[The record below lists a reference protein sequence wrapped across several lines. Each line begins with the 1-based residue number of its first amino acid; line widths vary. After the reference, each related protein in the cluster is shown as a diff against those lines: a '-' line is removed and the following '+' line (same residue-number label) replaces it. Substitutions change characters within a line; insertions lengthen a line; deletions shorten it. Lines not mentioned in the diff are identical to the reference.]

1 MNKFNHACRWCRE
14 KFTKHFLYS
23 FKSTI
28 LSLYIPIIIVFITIT
43 GTASYLLAAGQIE
56 ENAYRSIRETVF
68 QTGNYLDNR
77 LADVF
82 EQLVALS
89 NHSDMLAI
97 IAKDPASI
105 TPEDYIR
112 VQQHIERIS
121 MFYGLIDSVFVSF
134 HDGRFFLYQSD
145 TPSNND
151 RFSFLEYRQHYQGN
165 PNDIYWRNVHADEF
179 NTQNRANRVVSVF
192 KLVGKEHSESR
203 GIILFN
209 IRYDFFEKILSK
221 SALSK
226 NGYFVLVSNEGAMV
240 FKPVEAKYQ
249 LDEDIITHLQQTG
262 QKQGKFEFQKNRGDN
277 LVVIYD
283 TLPTNQW
290 KLAAVFPKNEILS
303 KLDYIK
309 FITLFVI
316 IIVIIIAVL
325 LANMLASYVAKP
337 ISALTDSMK
346 MVQGE
351 NIDFISRKHP
361 LNEVGILNQG
371 VKDLVERV
379 KVLLEQTKADEETK
393 RQLEFAVIQTQ
404 IHPHF
409 LYNTLYSIKG
419 LCDMGMNEDAS
430 KMITALSNFFRIS
443 ISRGEEIISVEE
455 EIEHI
460 RNYLFIQEMRYGDDF
475 SYEINVEPEVLTH
488 NIVKLTLQPLV
499 ENAIYHGVKQ
509 IRGSGWIKVNG
520 YMSGDSMCFE
530 VRDNGMGMDSQR
542 LAEVRRS
549 LKNRG
554 KGKGKLGLGVRS
566 VYQRLQIHYGN
577 NADLVIDSEKEAG
590 TVVKVIIPIKEGETH
605 A

>member
-1 MNKFNHACRWCRE
+1 MNKINHFSTWLRE
-14 KFTKHFLYS
+14 KFTGYFLHS
-23 FKSTI
+23 FKSTL

-43 GTASYLLAAGQIE
+43 GMASYILAARQIE
-56 ENAYRSIRETVF
+56 ENTYRNVRETVF

-82 EQLVALS
+82 EQLVALA
-89 NHSDMLAI
+89 NHSDILAV
-97 IAKDPASI
+97 IAKDQNAI
-105 TPEDYIR
+105 TPEDYIHVR
-112 VQQHIERIS
+112 QHIERIT
-121 MFYGLIDSVFVSF
+121 MFYSVIDSIFVNL
-134 HDGRFFLYQSD
+134 HDGMFFLYQSD
-145 TPSNND
+145 TPSTNVK
-151 RFSFLEYRQHYQGN
+151 FSFAEYRYRYEGN
-165 PNDIYWRNVHADEF
+165 PNDIYWRNVHTDEF
-179 NTQNRANRVVSVF
+179 STRDASNRVVSVF
-192 KLVGKEHSESR
+192 KLVGKENAESR
-203 GIILFN
+203 GIIMFN

-226 NGYFVLVSNEGAMV
+226 NGYFILVNQEGSMV
-240 FKPVEAKYQ
+240 FKPVADKYQ
-249 LDEDIITHLQQTG
+249 LDGDIIEQLQETKRKEG
-262 QKQGKFEFQKNRGDN
+262 RFEFQKPQGEN

-290 KLAAVFPKNEILS
+290 KLAAVFPKDEILERVNF
-303 KLDYIK
+303 IK
-309 FITLFVI
+309 YITLF
-316 IIVIIIAVL
+316 IIVIVIFIAVF

-346 MVQGE
+346 RVQAE

-361 LNEVGILNQG
+361 LNEMGVLNQG

-430 KMITALSNFFRIS
+430 AMITALSNFFRIS

-455 EIEHI
+455 EISHI
-460 RNYLFIQEMRYGDDF
+460 KNYLFIQEMRYGDDF
-475 SYEINVEPEVLTH
+475 SYEICVEPRLLSYT
-488 NIVKLTLQPLV
+488 IVKLTLQPLV

-509 IRGSGWIKVNG
+509 KRGSGWIRVNG
-520 YMSGDSMCFE
+520 YQVGRSMYFE
-530 VRDNGMGMDSQR
+530 VKDNGLGMDEER
-542 LAEVRRS
+542 LAQVRNS
-549 LKNRG
+549 LVKS
-554 KGKGKLGLGVRS
+554 KGKEKLGLGVRS
-566 VYQRLQIHYGN
+566 VYQRLQIHYGSE
-577 NADLVIDSEKEAG
+577 ADLTIESELEKG
-590 TVVKVIIPIKEGETH
+590 TTVTVIIPILEGEAH